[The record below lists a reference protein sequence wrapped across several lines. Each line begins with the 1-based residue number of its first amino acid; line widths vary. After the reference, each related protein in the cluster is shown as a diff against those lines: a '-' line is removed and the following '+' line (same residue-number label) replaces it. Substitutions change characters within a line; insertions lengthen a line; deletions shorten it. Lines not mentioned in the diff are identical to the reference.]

1 LIYHDL
7 TFKNGGFLMKK
18 LLLAGLLTLSLVLAA
33 PLAQAQEKKEI
44 SIGSTVYYMTEFIT
58 LMVEGMQAEADELGV
73 KLTILDAN
81 NDAST
86 QLSQVENLIASKS
99 DVILVAAVDA
109 DAIVPAL
116 DMAEEAKIPLTGVNM
131 LMNTDK
137 PYYYAGPN
145 DVEAGE
151 LEAQYVID
159 AIGGKGN
166 VVILEGPIGTSAQLQ
181 RLEGNLNVLKNYPDV
196 KILAQKPANWNR
208 EQALTTMENWLQTYP
223 DQINGVISHNDEMAL
238 GAIQAMEAK
247 GVKLPVG
254 SVDAIK
260 DACQAI
266 KEGRLD
272 ATVFQDAHLEGRL
285 GVRVAYQVATG
296 QPPAERLNF
305 IKMELITKDNV
316 DKLLTTIYK

>member
-1 LIYHDL
+1 MRKTALFIAA
-7 TFKNGGFLMKK
+7 
-18 LLLAGLLTLSLVLAA
+18 LALLLTLGC
-33 PLAQAQEKKEI
+33 PRAQAQDKEI
-44 SIGSTVYYMTEFIT
+44 TIGSTVYYITEFIT
-58 LMVEGMQAEADELGV
+58 LMVEGMKAEAEELGV

-81 NDAST
+81 NDAAN
-86 QLSQVENLIASKS
+86 QLSQVENLIASKV
-99 DVILVAAVDA
+99 DVVLVAAVDA
-109 DAIVPAL
+109 DGIVTAL
-116 DMAEEAKIPLTGVNM
+116 DMAEAANIPLTGVNM
-131 LMNTDK
+131 LINTDK

-151 LEAQYVID
+151 LEAQYVVD

-166 VVILEGPIGTSAQLQ
+166 VVILEGPIGTSAQLE
-181 RLEGNLNVLKNYPDV
+181 RLQGNMNVLAKHPDV

-208 EQALTTMENWLQTYP
+208 EQALSTMENWLQTYP
-223 DQINGVISHNDEMAL
+223 DQINGVIAHNDEMAL

-266 KEGRLD
+266 KDCRLD

-296 QPPAERLNF
+296 NPPPERLNF

-316 DKLLTTIYK
+316 DKLLDTIYK

>member
-1 LIYHDL
+1 MRKAILIAAA
-7 TFKNGGFLMKK
+7 
-18 LLLAGLLTLSLVLAA
+18 LAVAAVLGCPA
-33 PLAQAQEKKEI
+33 AQAQDKKDI
-44 SIGSTVYYMTEFIT
+44 TIGSTVYYMSEFIT

-73 KLTILDAN
+73 KLTILDAG
-81 NDAST
+81 NDAPT
-86 QLSQVENLIASKS
+86 QLNQVENLISSKV
-99 DVILVAAVDA
+99 DVVLVAAVDA

-116 DMAEEAKIPLTGVNM
+116 DMAEAAKIPLTGVNM

-151 LEAQYVID
+151 LEAQYVVD
-159 AIGGKGN
+159 ALGGKGN

-181 RLEGNLNVLKNYPDV
+181 RLEGNMKVLAKYPDI

-208 EQALTTMENWLQTYP
+208 EQALSTMENWLQTYP
-223 DQINGVISHNDEMAL
+223 DQIDGVISHNDEMAL

-247 GVKLPVG
+247 GIKLPVG

-296 QPPAERLNF
+296 TPPPERINF

-316 DKLLTTIYK
+316 DKLLDTIYK

>member
-1 LIYHDL
+1 
-7 TFKNGGFLMKK
+7 MRRV
-18 LLLAGLLTLSLVLAA
+18 LLFAAALALVLAIGSPGA
-33 PLAQAQEKKEI
+33 MAQDKKEI
-44 SIGSTVYYMTEFIT
+44 TIGSTVYYMTEFIT
-58 LMVEGMQAEADELGV
+58 LMVEGMKAEAEELGV

-81 NDAST
+81 NDASV
-86 QLSQVENLIASKS
+86 QLNQVENLIASKV

-116 DMAEEAKIPLTGVNM
+116 DMAQAAGIPLTGVNM
-131 LMNTDK
+131 LINTDRS
-137 PYYYAGPN
+137 YYYAGPN

-151 LEAQYVID
+151 LEAQYVVD

-166 VVILEGPIGTSAQLQ
+166 VVILEGPIGTSAQLD
-181 RLEGNLNVLKNYPDV
+181 RLEGNLNVLKKYPDV

-208 EQALTTMENWLQTYP
+208 EQALSTMENWLQTYP

-266 KEGRLD
+266 KDGRLD

-285 GVRVAYQVATG
+285 GVRVAYQVVTG
-296 QPPAERLNF
+296 NPPEKEINF

-316 DKLLTTIYK
+316 DKLLDTIYK

>member
-1 LIYHDL
+1 MRKI
-7 TFKNGGFLMKK
+7 
-18 LLLAGLLTLSLVLAA
+18 LLTAAALA
-33 PLAQAQEKKEI
+33 LALAIGCPNAHAQEKKEI

-58 LMVEGMQAEADELGV
+58 LMVEGMKAEAETLGA

-81 NDAST
+81 NDASV
-86 QLSQVENLIASKS
+86 QLNQVENLISSKV

-109 DAIVPAL
+109 DAIVPGL
-116 DMAEEAKIPLTGVNM
+116 DMAEGAGIPLTGVNM
-131 LMNTDK
+131 LINTDK

-151 LEAQYVID
+151 LEAQYVVE

-181 RLEGNLNVLKNYPDV
+181 RLEGNMNVLNKHPGV
-196 KILAQKPANWNR
+196 KILVQKPANWSR
-208 EQALTTMENWLQTYP
+208 EQALSTMENWLQTFP
-223 DQINGVISHNDEMAL
+223 GQIDGVIAHNDEMAL
-238 GAIQAMEAK
+238 GAIQALEAK
-247 GVKLPVG
+247 GMKLPVG

-260 DACQAI
+260 DACQAV
-266 KEGRLD
+266 KDGRLD
-272 ATVFQDAHLEGRL
+272 ATVFQDAYLEGQL
-285 GVRVAYQVATG
+285 GVRVAYQVAIG
-296 QPPAERLNF
+296 EPPEKLLNF

>member
-1 LIYHDL
+1 
-7 TFKNGGFLMKK
+7 MKK
-18 LLLAGLLTLSLVLAA
+18 LLLALLLTFALAVPA
-33 PLAQAQEKKEI
+33 AQAQEKKEI
-44 SIGSTVYYMTEFIT
+44 TIGSTVYYMSEFIT
-58 LMVEGMQAEADELGV
+58 LMVEGMKAEADELGV
-73 KLTILDAN
+73 KLTILDAG
-81 NDAST
+81 NDASN
-86 QLSQVENLIASKS
+86 QLNQVENLIASKV

-116 DMAEEAKIPLTGVNM
+116 DMAEQAGIPLTGVNM

-151 LEAQYVID
+151 LEAQYVVD
-159 AIGGKGN
+159 ALGGKGN
-166 VVILEGPIGTSAQLQ
+166 VVILEGPIGTSAQLD
-181 RLEGNLNVLKNYPDV
+181 RLQGNMNVLKNYPDI

-208 EQALTTMENWLQTYP
+208 EQALNTMENWLQTYP

-238 GAIQAMEAK
+238 GAIQALEAK
-247 GVKLPVG
+247 GMKLPVG

-272 ATVFQDAHLEGRL
+272 ATVFQDAVLEGRL

-316 DKLLTTIYK
+316 DTLLSTIYK